1 MPPPHPSTAP
11 AAPTAPTALT
21 AEEARALVKQRA
33 AALGFAAV
41 GIARAD
47 VALEPEFARYEA
59 ALAAG
64 LHGPLAYLA
73 ENVGARRRLDGPDI
87 LAGARSVIVA
97 AVRYEQPGGDD
108 VPPLAGGIARY
119 ARGRDYHN
127 RIRKALRKLAT
138 FVRTLGDDV
147 EARPMIDTAPVLER
161 AWAARAGVGFL
172 AKNGL
177 IITPGQGSYTLL
189 GEVVTTLEI
198 AADEPIEER
207 CGQCTRCLDAC
218 PTGAFVRPFV
228 LDAGKCISTWTIEV
242 ASAVPE
248 ALRDATSAR
257 LFGCDVCQEV
267 CPHNAKERAAGR
279 FADTFAPHPRW
290 RELGLADLARIGLAT
305 GPRWDEVAEGT
316 PLFRAG
322 PEGLARNACL
332 ALGRAG
338 DAGALPALREVAE
351 AHPSEVVRE
360 AASWAIA
367 RLTG

>member
-1 MPPPHPSTAP
+1 MPAP
-11 AAPTAPTALT
+11 RPATALT
-21 AEEARALVKQRA
+21 AEEARALVKRHA
-33 AALGFAAV
+33 AALGFSAV
-41 GIARAD
+41 GVARAD

-64 LHGPLAYLA
+64 LQGPLGYLA
-73 ENVGARRRLDGPDI
+73 ENVEARRRLDGPDI

-97 AVRYEQPGGDD
+97 AVRYEQRGGDD
-108 VPPLAGGIARY
+108 VPALARGIARY

-138 FVRTLGDDV
+138 YVRTLGDDV

-198 AADEPIEER
+198 APDEPIEER
-207 CGQCTRCLDAC
+207 CGQCARCLDAC
-218 PTGAFVRPFV
+218 PTDAFVRPFV
-228 LDAGKCISTWTIEV
+228 LDAGRCISTWTIEV
-242 ASAVPE
+242 ASAVPGH
-248 ALRDATSAR
+248 LRGATSER

-267 CPHNAKERAAGR
+267 CPHNAKERPPGR
-279 FADTFAPHPRW
+279 FADTFAPHERW
-290 RELGLADLARIGLAT
+290 RRLGLADLARIGIEG
-305 GPRWDEVAEGT
+305 GPSWEELAEGT

-322 PEGLARNACL
+322 PVGLARNACL

-338 DAGALPALREVAE
+338 DPGALPLLREVAQ
-351 AHPSEVVRE
+351 AHPSEVVRD

-367 RLTG
+367 RLTE

>member
-1 MPPPHPSTAP
+1 MRAPSEPSPPS
-11 AAPTAPTALT
+11 
-21 AEEARALVKQRA
+21 AEEARALVEQRA

-41 GIARAD
+41 GVARAD

-73 ENVGARRRLDGPDI
+73 ENVEARRRLDGADI
-87 LAGARSVIVA
+87 LVGARSVIVA
-97 AVRYEQPGGDD
+97 TVRYDQRDEYDGAP
-108 VPPLAGGIARY
+108 VPALAQGIARY

-138 FVRTLGDDV
+138 FVRTLGDGV

-172 AKNGL
+172 GKNGL
-177 IITPGQGSYTLL
+177 IITPGQGSYALL

-198 AADEPIEER
+198 TPDTPIEER

-218 PTGAFVRPFV
+218 PTRAFARPFV
-228 LDAGKCISTWTIEV
+228 LDAGRCISTWTIEV
-242 ASAVPE
+242 AAASPEPLREAV
-248 ALRDATSAR
+248 SGR

-267 CPHNAKERAAGR
+267 CPHNAKERPAGR
-279 FADTFAPHPRW
+279 FADTFAPHERW
-290 RELGLADLARIGLAT
+290 RRLELRDLARLGLAD
-305 GPRWDEVAEGT
+305 GPRWEELAEGT

-322 PEGLARNACL
+322 PAGLARNACL

-338 DAGALPALREVAE
+338 DAGALPLLREIARE
-351 AHPSEVVRE
+351 HPSDVVRD
-360 AASWAIA
+360 AASWAVA
-367 RLTG
+367 RLSR

>member
-1 MPPPHPSTAP
+1 MPTPRP
-11 AAPTAPTALT
+11 PTAPTAPSAQEAPT
-21 AEEARALVKQRA
+21 REEARALVEQQA
-33 AALGFAAV
+33 ATLGFAAV
-41 GIARAD
+41 GVARAD

-64 LHGPLAYLA
+64 LQGPLAYLA
-73 ENVGARRRLDGPDI
+73 ENVEARHRLDGADI
-87 LAGARSVIVA
+87 LAGARSVIVV
-97 AVRYEQPGGDD
+97 AVRYEQRDGDD
-108 VPPLAGGIARY
+108 VPALARGIARY

-147 EARPMIDTAPVLER
+147 QARPMIDTAPVLER

-198 AADEPIEER
+198 APDEPLEER

-218 PTGAFVRPFV
+218 PTKAFVRPFV
-228 LDAGKCISTWTIEV
+228 LDAGRCISTWTIEIPG
-242 ASAVPE
+242 AIPEPLREAVSE
-248 ALRDATSAR
+248 R

-267 CPHNAKERAAGR
+267 CPHNVKERPPGR
-279 FADTFAPHPRW
+279 FADTFAPHERW
-290 RELGLADLARIGLAT
+290 KQLGLVDLARIGLEG
-305 GPRWDEVAEGT
+305 GPRWEELAEGT

-322 PEGLARNACL
+322 PVGLARNACL

-338 DAGALPALREVAE
+338 DVGALPALRAIAE
-351 AHPSEVVRE
+351 AHPEEIVRD